1 MSTNGVRMATL
12 GRDSWDAVADVVVL
26 GTGAAGCAAA
36 IEAHDAGAH
45 VLVLEKMP
53 HGKEG
58 GNTRVSGGAWF
69 HNRDPERAALYLH
82 NLCAG
87 YPLPPA
93 MVRRWAAETQR
104 NTEWMARTVGA
115 HVEAVG
121 SVIDNNDG
129 DGGIPPEFP
138 ELDGSDAYGG
148 YRAVGGEMGN
158 SVLLRALLDAVDARE
173 IDVRFET
180 PACSLIQDP
189 ESCAVLGVV
198 ATEPGGTSL
207 RVRANGGVV
216 LATGG
221 FEANVDMVRDYL
233 RFPDT
238 LTWGTPYAT
247 GDGQKMAQKVGA
259 DMWHMAN
266 MMSIEGLRVP
276 GFDSGFYT
284 RFSFAHGFVY
294 VGMDGHRCGNELL
307 TVGHGQGL
315 VHGEYEHAPIRSTHA
330 IFDEATRRSGP
341 ISPGKQMLPVGWN
354 VLVEG
359 YEWSEDNSIEIE
371 KGWIHKADTIAQL
384 ASKLAVDPAVLTA
397 TVDRYNADC
406 DAGVDTQFD
415 RPPQTLVPI
424 AEPPYYGFTSAP
436 MVAWSTGGPRRDEHS
451 QVLDPFGEIISGL
464 FAAGSV
470 SSTYSWCKDGG
481 MHIAD
486 ALAFG
491 RVAGES
497 AAQGREDTASRP

>member
-1 MSTNGVRMATL
+1 MSTDGVQAATQD
-12 GRDSWDAVADVVVL
+12 RDSWDTVADVVVL
-26 GTGAAGCAAA
+26 GMGAAGCAAA
-36 IEAHDAGAH
+36 VEAHDAGAQ
-45 VLVLEKMP
+45 VLVLEKMSR
-53 HGKEG
+53 GKEG

-69 HNRDPERAALYLH
+69 HNRDPERAAVYLE

-93 MVRRWAAETQR
+93 MVRTWAIETQR
-104 NTEWMARTVGA
+104 NTEWMTDAIGA
-115 HVEAVG
+115 DVEAVG
-121 SVIDNNDG
+121 SVIGNG

-148 YRAVGGEMGN
+148 YRAVGGQMGN
-158 SVLLRALLDAVDARE
+158 SVLLNTLLDAVDARD
-173 IDVRFET
+173 IDVRFRA
-180 PACSLIQDP
+180 PASSLVQDRH
-189 ESCAVLGVV
+189 SGAVVGVL
-198 ATEPGGTSL
+198 ATEPGGKPL
-207 RVRANGGVV
+207 RVRANAGIV

-233 RFPDT
+233 RFPDM
-238 LTWGTPYAT
+238 LPWGTPYAT

-259 DMWHMAN
+259 DMWHMDN

-284 RFSFAHGFVY
+284 RLSADGFIY
-294 VGMDGHRCGNELL
+294 VGMDGRRCGNERL
-307 TVGHGQGL
+307 TIGHGQGL
-315 VHGEYEHAPIRSTHA
+315 VHGRYEHAPTRSTHV

-341 ISPGKQMLPVGWN
+341 ISPGRQLLPVGWN

-359 YEWSEDNSIEIE
+359 YEWSEDNSVEIE
-371 KGWIHKADTIAQL
+371 KGWIHKADTIAE
-384 ASKLAVDPAVLTA
+384 LAVELGVDATVLTA
-397 TVDRYNADC
+397 TVERYNADC
-406 DAGVDTQFD
+406 AAGVDTQFD
-415 RPPQTLVPI
+415 RPSQALVPLL
-424 AEPPYYGFTSAP
+424 EPPYYGFTSAP
-436 MVAWSTGGPRRDEHS
+436 MVAWSTGGPRRDEQC
-451 QVLDPFGEIISGL
+451 QVLDPFGEIIPGL

-491 RVAGES
+491 RVAGGS
-497 AAQGREDTASRP
+497 AAKAR